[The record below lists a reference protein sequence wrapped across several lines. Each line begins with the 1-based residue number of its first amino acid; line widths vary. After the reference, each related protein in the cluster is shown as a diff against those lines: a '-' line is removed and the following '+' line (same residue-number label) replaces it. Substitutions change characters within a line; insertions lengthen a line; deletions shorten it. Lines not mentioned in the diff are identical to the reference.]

1 MLSLSSHLLITKAR
15 SLVGEGLVSD
25 DRPVPP
31 GAGSVSDDEPER
43 HHERPSW
50 DLSFVQ
56 HCGYW
61 AHRDPRTGESYW
73 PIPAGMT
80 RTGLGKFG
88 EKARILYDTP
98 EVGDIFLQYGPF
110 NETFVRVGIVMGI
123 VGSGHLLLTKEPFFL
138 LYTVESDTG
147 PQGQLHGGLTLRV
160 RRRFQP
166 ATGDRFLSWMELD
179 PSAAQPARRHPRIG
193 SRRQPCAL

>member
-1 MLSLSSHLLITKAR
+1 MLCLSSHLLITKAR
-15 SLVGEGLVSD
+15 ALVGEGLVSD

-31 GAGSVSDDEPER
+31 EAGSVSDDEPER
-43 HHERPSW
+43 RHERPSW

-61 AHRDPRTGESYW
+61 AHRDPKTGESSW
-73 PIPAGMT
+73 PIPAGLT

-98 EVGDIFLQYGPF
+98 EVGDIFLQYGPARG
-110 NETFVRVGIVMGI
+110 TFVRVGIVMGI
-123 VGSGHLLLTKEPFFL
+123 VGSGYLLTKEPFFL

-166 ATGDRFLSWMELD
+166 NTGDRFLSWMELD
-179 PSAAQPARRHPRIG
+179 RSATQLAGRRSRVG